1 SASGFLTFPV
11 RLYPHPKGCLL
22 YINPRVRGF
31 FVSAKLLSVVACGYA
46 FHLVIPFLLHS
57 EFLNFFFT
65 R

>member
-1 SASGFLTFPV
+1 M
-11 RLYPHPKGCLL
+11 
-22 YINPRVRGF
+22 YINTRVRGF

-46 FHLVIPFLLHS
+46 FHSVIPFLLHS